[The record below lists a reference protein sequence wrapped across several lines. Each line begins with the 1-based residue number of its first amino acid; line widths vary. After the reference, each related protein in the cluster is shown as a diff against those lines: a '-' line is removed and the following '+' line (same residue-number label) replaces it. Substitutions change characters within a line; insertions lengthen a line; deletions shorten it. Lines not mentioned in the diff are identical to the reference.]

1 MIQRIRTNYKLM
13 MIRRMNLPTE
23 VESKPVTLL
32 KEEYKLV
39 KKLGSGG
46 FASVFLVSNQAD
58 GRLFAAKYQKV
69 RDSEEK
75 WSARTE
81 VALLRR
87 MERCQFIINIK
98 DFFEGASESVIVTEY
113 AEGEDL
119 FETISR
125 EAFVLT
131 EAKCRVIIGQV
142 LEALVFLHK
151 NRVVHLDIKHNN
163 IVFAS
168 TDMHSLKIK

>member
-1 MIQRIRTNYKLM
+1 M
-13 MIRRMNLPTE
+13 MSRRMSLPTE
-23 VESKPVTLL
+23 VQSKPVTLL
-32 KEEYKLV
+32 KDEYKLV

-46 FASVFLVSNQAD
+46 FASVFLVSNQSD
-58 GRLFAAKYQKV
+58 GRFYAAKYQKV

-75 WSARTE
+75 WCARTE

-87 MERCQFIINIK
+87 MEQCQFTINII

-113 AEGEDL
+113 AEGSDL

-125 EAFVLT
+125 NTFVLT
-131 EAKCRVIIGQV
+131 EAKCRVMVGQV
-142 LEALVFLHK
+142 LEALEFLHK

-168 TDMHSLKIK
+168 TDPHSLKIK

>member
-1 MIQRIRTNYKLM
+1 M
-13 MIRRMNLPTE
+13 MSRRMSLPTE
-23 VESKPVTLL
+23 VQSKPVTLL
-32 KEEYKLV
+32 KDEYKLV

-46 FASVFLVSNQAD
+46 FASVFLVSNQSD
-58 GRLFAAKYQKV
+58 GRFYAAKYQKV

-75 WSARTE
+75 WCGRTE

-87 MERCQFIINIK
+87 MEQCQFIINII

-113 AEGEDL
+113 AEGSDL

-125 EAFVLT
+125 NTFVLT
-131 EAKCRVIIGQV
+131 EAKCRVMVGQV
-142 LEALVFLHK
+142 MEALEFLHK

-168 TDMHSLKIK
+168 TDTYSLKIK

>member
-1 MIQRIRTNYKLM
+1 M
-13 MIRRMNLPTE
+13 MSRKMSLPTD

-58 GRLFAAKYQKV
+58 GRFYAAKYQKV

-81 VALLRR
+81 VALLRK
-87 MERCQFIINIK
+87 MEQCQFIINMK

-113 AEGEDL
+113 AEGADL
-119 FETISR
+119 FETISGKG
-125 EAFVLT
+125 FVLT
-131 EAKCRVIIGQV
+131 EAKCRVVIGQV
-142 LEALVFLHK
+142 LEALEFLHK

-168 TDMHSLKIK
+168 TDPYSLKIK